1 VEWTQNVEQVLPG
14 VAIIASHWEVFVTPI
29 VTLVLG
35 GLVLTAV
42 KPSVGW
48 LSRAIST
55 QIHSDIKDSLL
66 PDIEAML
73 DEKLSMIRSELSTN
87 GGTSVKDRVDAIDM
101 RLANVEQQLEIRL
114 LASDEVG
121 GTPV

>member
-1 VEWTQNVEQVLPG
+1 VEWTQNVEQVVPG

-29 VTLVLG
+29 ATLVLG
-35 GLVLTAV
+35 GLILTAV
-42 KPSVGW
+42 KPAVGW
-48 LSRAIST
+48 LSRAISA
-55 QIHSDIKDSLL
+55 QIHTDIKDSLL